1 MTLDKKFS
9 DLVSGLTRKVLLNNC
24 AKHASV
30 DFPEPKGHNL
40 PRRAQS
46 MRVTPLLRVM
56 GRDTGSGTP
65 SPMSSP
71 SPSSDEEDGSGSPPA
86 RTPRRYKS
94 RENFGSL
101 VIKKF
106 IKQSHSIEQCF
117 STWVPRNPQV
127 PPILYRV
134 PRESSY

>member
-1 MTLDKKFS
+1 MALNLGKVNCNSILWTCL
-9 DLVSGLTRKVLLNNC
+9 SGLTRKVLLNNC

-30 DFPEPKGHNL
+30 DFPETKGHNL

-71 SPSSDEEDGSGSPPA
+71 SPSSDEEDGSGSSPV
-86 RTPRRYKS
+86 RTPHRYKS

-101 VIKKF
+101 VRKKLSSLAECN
-106 IKQSHSIEQCF
+106 QGLLEQNF
-117 STWVPRNPQV
+117 VF
-127 PPILYRV
+127 
-134 PRESSY
+134 